1 MQITYY
7 FTSSIYEQHHLS
19 SLINFAIH
27 KTKSD
32 TISAETVQSNLK
44 KTIKI
49 FVARNNAFSF
59 LCSVKETSAYWK
71 RFSYNVLAMVK
82 QLSIS
87 TYSLTLSCANL
98 GWEELLYIISK
109 LKNLGLSDEE
119 LQNLSYLERCNLF
132 NDNQKQS

>member
-82 QLSIS
+82 QLSIP

-98 GWEELLYIISK
+98 GWEELLYIINK
-109 LKNLGLSDEE
+109 LNNLGLSDEE